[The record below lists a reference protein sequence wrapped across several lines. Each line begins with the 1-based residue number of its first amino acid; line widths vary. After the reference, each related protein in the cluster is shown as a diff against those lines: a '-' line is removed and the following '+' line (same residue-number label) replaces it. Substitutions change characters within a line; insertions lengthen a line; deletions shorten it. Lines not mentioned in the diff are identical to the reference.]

1 MTIPKKAKGLP
12 VNKKTKKANGKPLS
26 KTAVEKNKSGK
37 KIKIEFEDEFLN
49 NSIAIHNILE

>member
-1 MTIPKKAKGLP
+1 MTIPKKTKGLP
-12 VNKKTKKANGKPLS
+12 LNKKTKKANGKTLS
-26 KTAVEKNKSGK
+26 KKTVEKNKSGK